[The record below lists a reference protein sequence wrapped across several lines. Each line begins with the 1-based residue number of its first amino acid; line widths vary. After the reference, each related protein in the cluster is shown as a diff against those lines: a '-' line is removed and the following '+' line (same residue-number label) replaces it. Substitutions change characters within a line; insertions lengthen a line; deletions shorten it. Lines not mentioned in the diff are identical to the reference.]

1 MRTLRGSKVAVPFLS
16 AAALIGCAAGDE
28 AIGFIVGDP
37 TGLSYSRQLGG
48 RKDFVLGLGLGLAGG
63 AGGRA
68 HVDWIEHKSRV
79 AGGEWVPY
87 WGVGVR
93 VNLWAGAVDD
103 IDVGPRVPIGLTYD
117 FGKRQPYLFA
127 EVAPGLELT
136 DPSVTVDWAFGLR
149 FAF

>member
-1 MRTLRGSKVAVPFLS
+1 MLRQSKLALPFFS
-16 AAALIGCAAGDE
+16 AAALIGCTAGDE

-48 RKDFVLGLGLGLAGG
+48 RKDFVLGLGLGFTDRSAVRG
-63 AGGRA
+63 
-68 HVDWIEHKSRV
+68 HVDWVEHKSRV

-93 VNLWAGAVDD
+93 LHLNSGAADEF
-103 IDVGPRVPIGLTYD
+103 DVGPRVPIGLTYD
-117 FGKRQPYLFA
+117 FGNRQPYLFA
-127 EVAPGLELT
+127 EVAPGLDLT